1 MSTEV
6 KIVAKRDIGHGA
18 IAVTLR
24 PNGEAAHDSVRTLY
38 VTAST
43 SDAEVAAWLAAE
55 KAAVAALYEAHAAAH
70 RHLETLA
77 D

>member
-6 KIVAKRDIGHGA
+6 KIIAKRDIGHGA

-43 SDAEVAAWLAAE
+43 SDAEVAAWLDAE
-55 KAAVAALYEAHAAAH
+55 KAAVAALYEAHGAVH
-70 RHLETLA
+70 HHLDALV